1 MTYAS
6 KKNPSFSSRA
16 ESSASWW
23 RTPWMWLVVGGP
35 AMVVVAGFITLAIA
49 IAGSDP
55 VVGGAG
61 APPVHLR
68 QATGNR

>member
-35 AMVVVAGFITLAIA
+35 SSKVKKA
-49 IAGSDP
+49 
-55 VVGGAG
+55 
-61 APPVHLR
+61 R
-68 QATGNR
+68 